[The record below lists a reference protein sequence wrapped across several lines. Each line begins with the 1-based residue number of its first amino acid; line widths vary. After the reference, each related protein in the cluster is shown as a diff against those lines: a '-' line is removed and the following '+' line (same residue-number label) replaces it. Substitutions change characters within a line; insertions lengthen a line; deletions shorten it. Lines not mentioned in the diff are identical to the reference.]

1 MNYESKKKKKKI
13 EPVTFLL
20 WGKCARHLTT
30 VWPLYKK
37 EKKQEEQKVREIF
50 FVVYGLRLNA

>member
-1 MNYESKKKKKKI
+1 MSQKKKKEKI